1 MYKKYYKY
9 RNHSLTHSLTLTGW
23 ISSEM
28 LKTLERDHHQVRSSN
43 LVTFRHLLP
52 LVRFHTTEW
61 RHKNNRSTPLFY
73 GCSQKELNSKNFE
86 KIIHFPILKETQP
99 TIFWAIHVFTS
110 LSVAFSGLYF
120 TWPSTDICLKDGNIR
135 KWHDSICLYFL
146 YTDQMQRVKKNVI
159 WKNISYFVWRFLQCK
174 LNKN

>member
-1 MYKKYYKY
+1 MYKIYCAKCLTLCKILYKKYYKY

-99 TIFWAIHVFTS
+99 TIFWATDVITS
-110 LSVAFSGLYF
+110 LNVPIF
-120 TWPSTDICLKDGNIR
+120 
-135 KWHDSICLYFL
+135 
-146 YTDQMQRVKKNVI
+146 RVTLRDRTQT
-159 WKNISYFVWRFLQCK
+159 FV
-174 LNKN
+174 